1 MKISS
6 MNDNIETLKDIPEII
21 KTEQKQQSLNQIQQ
35 SFEKSKPLIEYQEED
50 ENSLYAYKGFENRL
64 FIDDNLDD
72 NFENILSDDKSF
84 QSYDSFD
91 EKNFNE
97 KFEKCFPESLIEKT
111 SSKEKKIQ
119 KKFE

>member
-21 KTEQKQQSLNQIQQ
+21 KPEQKQHSSNQIQQ

-72 NFENILSDDKSF
+72 NFENILSDDKSI
-84 QSYDSFD
+84 QSYGSFD

-111 SSKEKKIQ
+111 SRKEKKIQ